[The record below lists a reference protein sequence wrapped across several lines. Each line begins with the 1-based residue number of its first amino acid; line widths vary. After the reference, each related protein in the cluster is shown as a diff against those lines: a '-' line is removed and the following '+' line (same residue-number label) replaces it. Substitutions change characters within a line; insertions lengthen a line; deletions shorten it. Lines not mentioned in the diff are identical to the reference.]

1 MKKLLSL
8 VLAFMLCMIAISS
21 MAEEVVEEATEEP
34 VVFTTMQ
41 QVLDVAEDTGLNAG
55 TDEYA
60 GIVVKLNDQY
70 YRVVA
75 TLDDQAR
82 ELLEKARDPELMDKW
97 EAFQRKADDYIK
109 ENLPITIEKIT
120 AEPKSKEELSSYVR
134 KSLTELQAEHFEW
147 WDGELLHGPAS
158 AVAVLRVTCDMFIY
172 DLTLNMTRG
181 KCEGYMEKLG
191 MDSIADFT
199 VNAIEYTGQLSWHAA
214 DKEYAADGSSV
225 PDQLWFGDVNVL
237 AKLED
242 ILKEKGF
249 SGQTVDDLVNALSEI
264 SEEEYLNISP
274 NAESVDP
281 EALFE
286 YLEQR
291 REREFGEP
299 EAPPAKPQR

>member
-1 MKKLLSL
+1 MKKWFGLVCAL
-8 VLAFMLCMIAISS
+8 VLLCAAVMGV
-21 MAEEVVEEATEEP
+21 AEEVAEEEP
-34 VVFTTMQ
+34 VIFTTMK
-41 QVLDVAEDTGLNAG
+41 QVLEIAEDTGLNAG

-75 TLDDQAR
+75 TLDVQAK
-82 ELLEKARDPELMDKW
+82 EWLENARDPEKMDKW
-97 EAFQRKADDYIK
+97 EAYQRRADEYIK
-109 ENLPITIEKIT
+109 EYLPITIEKIT

-147 WDGELLHGPAS
+147 WDGELLPGPAS
-158 AVAVLRVTCDMFIY
+158 AVAVLRVTCDMFVY

-199 VNAIEYTGQLSWHAA
+199 VNAVEYTGQLSWHAA

-225 PDQLWFGDVNVL
+225 PNQLWFGDGNIL
-237 AKLED
+237 AEFEN

-249 SGQTVDDLVNALSEI
+249 SGQTVDDLVNALSEL
-264 SEEEYLNISP
+264 SEEEYAEIGV
-274 NAESVDP
+274 NAESIDP
-281 EALFE
+281 ESLFE
-286 YLEQR
+286 YLEQH
-291 REREFGEP
+291 RERKPGEP
-299 EAPPAKPQR
+299 EAPPAKPMR